1 MSAGQPNDKSLI
13 HFLEM
18 LDTEMAQRMLVDLQ
32 DDEKR
37 TPQLYNAIGK
47 LLDRHKFQIGKLT
60 PDENILGGLASGLE
74 DYNKTVGSNGLT
86 DDDIYTLQ

>member
-1 MSAGQPNDKSLI
+1 MSAQSNNDKSLV

-32 DDEKR
+32 DDDKR

-47 LLDRHKFQIGKLT
+47 LLERHKFQIEKLT
-60 PDENILGGLASGLE
+60 PDADILGGLASGLE
-74 DYNKTVGSNGLT
+74 DYNKTVGKDGLT
-86 DDDIYTLQ
+86 EDDVYTLQ

>member
-1 MSAGQPNDKSLI
+1 MSDKSLI

-18 LDTEMAQRMLVDLQ
+18 LDTEMAQRMLKDLQ

-47 LLDRHKFQIGKLT
+47 LLERHKFQIGKLT
-60 PDENILGGLASGLE
+60 PDENILGGLAEGLKDYNQTVGNDGLE
-74 DYNKTVGSNGLT
+74 E
-86 DDDIYTLQ
+86 DDLYRH